1 MKQLRLALV
10 VLLILASTDVLSRN
24 EKNGFD
30 LTKSLIPIAE
40 ILPGGPPRD
49 GIPAIDRPA
58 YIPARETR
66 YLKDTD
72 LVLGVIYNGVARAY
86 PLRVLVWHEI
96 VNTHFDGA
104 PVVVTFC
111 PLCGTG
117 LAFAAVMDD
126 KPLDFGVSGLL
137 HNSDLL
143 MYDRQ
148 TESLWSQIP
157 GRAVTGKMAG
167 KSLQRL
173 AVVHL
178 PWQDWRRQHP
188 DSQVLSSNTGFNR
201 DYSRDPYQG
210 YDRTERLF
218 FPVSKSGQRYS
229 SKTWVLGLESN
240 GVSKVWPFP
249 ELAKTRGTIVDTF
262 AGQPVEIQYDAAQET
277 ASAHDADGN
286 LLPAVRAYWFAWYG
300 FYPNTEVYKAEH

>member
-10 VLLILASTDVLSRN
+10 VLLILAGTDGLART

-30 LTKSLIPIAE
+30 LTKSLIPISE

-49 GIPAIDRPA
+49 GIPAIDRPS
-58 YIPARETR
+58 YQPARETK

-72 LVLGVIYNGVARAY
+72 LVLGLVHNEIARAF
-86 PLRVLVWHEI
+86 PVRILVWHEI
-96 VNTHFDGA
+96 VNSEFDGE

-117 LAFAAVMDD
+117 LAFSAVVDR
-126 KPLDFGVSGLL
+126 KRLDFGVSGLL

-148 TESLWSQIP
+148 TDSLWSQIP
-157 GRAVTGKMAG
+157 GRAVTGDMAG
-167 KSLQRL
+167 KELQRL
-173 AVVHL
+173 PVVHL
-178 PWQDWRRQHP
+178 PWKEWRRQYP
-188 DSQVLSSNTGFNR
+188 NSEVLSLNTGSDR
-201 DYSRDPYQG
+201 DYSRDPYAG

-218 FPVSKSGQRYS
+218 FPVSKSDRRYS
-229 SKTWVLGLESN
+229 RKTWVLGLESN
-240 GVSKVWPFP
+240 GVSKAWPFP
-249 ELAKTRGTIVDTF
+249 ELAKTGGKVMDTF
-262 AGQPVEIQYDAAQET
+262 AGQPVEIRYDAAQSA

-300 FYPNTEVYKAEH
+300 FYPDTDVYNAEP